1 MVPAPRE
8 YSTGGRTAVKIKVKV
23 TICTDDWARCFGD
36 GPYQLLTGVRELGS
50 LRAAA
55 QSMGMAYTKAF
66 HLIKGVEAALGQPLT
81 RRTIGGRGGGGS
93 VLTPVGEDLL
103 TRYEAYRSACCQE
116 AHRLYDQ
123 YFSGFFP
130 QGGSQPQGQGDAR

>member
-1 MVPAPRE
+1 M
-8 YSTGGRTAVKIKVKV
+8 KIKVKV
-23 TICTDDWARCFGD
+23 TICTDDGERCFGE

-66 HLIKGVEAALGQPLT
+66 HMIKTVEAALGQPLT
-81 RRTIGGRGGGGS
+81 QRTIGGRGGGGS

-103 TRYEAYRSACCQE
+103 SRYEGYRAACRQE
-116 AHRLYDQ
+116 AHRLYGG
-123 YFSGFFP
+123 YFQDIFP
-130 QGGSQPQGQGDAR
+130 LSQTEARREAGGE

>member
-1 MVPAPRE
+1 M
-8 YSTGGRTAVKIKVKV
+8 KIKVKV
-23 TICTDDWARCFGD
+23 TICTDDWERCFGE

-66 HLIKGVEAALGQPLT
+66 HLIKTVEAALGQPLT

-93 VLTPVGEDLL
+93 VLTPVGEELL
-103 TRYEAYRSACCQE
+103 RRYDAYRTACRDE
-116 AHRLYDQ
+116 AHRLYTQ

-130 QGGSQPQGQGDAR
+130 PDGPPPPREDS